1 MTRPRVIGE
10 TEMTTP
16 VLPHPFGL
24 YLHVPYC
31 AALCPYCDFAKTANF
46 TADIQQRYLTQL
58 AAHLR
63 AWTSLPMLK
72 EACRHGFSSVFFGG
86 GTPSLFAE
94 EYRPLFAVIGPLLQ
108 QGAELSLEANPDDIT
123 AARLAIWRE
132 LGFNRLS
139 MGVQTFQPE
148 GLAVLKRL
156 HSSAQA
162 RQAIDNARAA
172 FPTLNIDLIYGWP
185 GQTLNAWE
193 ADLAIAIAHG
203 VPHLSLY
210 SLTYEGRT
218 PLARLALR
226 GRIQRSGDD
235 HLADLYSYACER
247 LGAAGYHHEEV
258 SNWSLPGAACQH
270 NWLYWQDHSFVGI
283 GAGAHGYLA
292 SPQGAGLR
300 YAYDRSDRVFN
311 HRPLVA
317 AAGDQVDA
325 PALAA
330 AFGIIPDGERN
341 LDAWLTELIGAGLRT
356 RHGIALDAALK
367 RCDLVLQPTPVL
379 SEGLNR
385 GLLVIEAGQVRL
397 VPDEWFREAG
407 WGVELLRS
415 CVVRV

>member
-1 MTRPRVIGE
+1 MTVPA
-10 TEMTTP
+10 
-16 VLPHPFGL
+16 LSHPFGL

-46 TADIQQRYLTQL
+46 TADIQQRYLAQL

-63 AWTSLPMLK
+63 AWTTLPVL
-72 EACRHGFSSVFFGG
+72 EQACRGGFSSVFFGG

-94 EYRPLFAVIGPLLQ
+94 EYRPLFAEITPLLQ
-108 QGAELSLEANPDDIT
+108 QGAEVSLEANPDDISG
-123 AARLAIWRE
+123 ARLATWRE

-148 GLAVLKRL
+148 GLTVLKRL
-156 HSSAQA
+156 HSGALAQ
-162 RQAIDNARAA
+162 QAIDIASAA

-185 GQTLNAWE
+185 GQTLAAWE

-226 GRIQRSGDD
+226 GRIRQAGDD
-235 HLADLYSYACER
+235 HLADLYSYACAR
-247 LGAAGYHHEEV
+247 LSAAGYHHEEV

-270 NWLYWQDHSFVGI
+270 NWLYWQDHSFIGI

-300 YAYDRSDRVFN
+300 YAYDRSDRAFN
-311 HRPLVA
+311 KRPLAVA
-317 AAGDQVDA
+317 ASASLDA
-325 PALAA
+325 RTLVS
-330 AFGIIPDGERN
+330 AFGIIPDETRD

-356 RHGIALDAALK
+356 RQGIALEAALK
-367 RCDLVLQPTPVL
+367 RCEMVLQPTPVL
-379 SEGLNR
+379 HEGINR
-385 GLLVIEAGQVRL
+385 GLLAMEAGQMRL

-415 CVVRV
+415 CVSRSHLGDVRK